1 MSQAHSAG
9 LSNFWYQAVV
19 RFASFSPSYE
29 SLTAL
34 LLILSASRT
43 ISL

>member
-1 MSQAHSAG
+1 MGQAHSAG
-9 LSNFWYQAVV
+9 LSNFCYQAVAG
-19 RFASFSPSYE
+19 FASLIPPYE